1 MNIWDV
7 IFKVATI
14 VWCAILSWLVFKMQ
28 ATQCNLQE
36 ERSKESQEHI
46 KEFDK
51 LGDTESEMM
60 SDRVARLERMYR
72 SICNLMDALYDEMSD
87 SPERAYKLE
96 QMYIIDEDET
106 EEQK

>member
-36 ERSKESQEHI
+36 ERRKESQEHT

-60 SDRVARLERMYR
+60 LDRVTRLEQMYWSTR
-72 SICNLMDALYDEMSD
+72 NLIDALYNEMSD
-87 SPERAYKLE
+87 LPERVYELE

>member
-46 KEFDK
+46 KKFDK

-60 SDRVARLERMYR
+60 SDRVTRLEQMYWSTR
-72 SICNLMDALYDEMSD
+72 NLIDALYNEMSD
-87 SPERAYKLE
+87 LPERVYELE

>member
-36 ERSKESQEHI
+36 ERSKESQEHT

-60 SDRVARLERMYR
+60 SDRVTRLEQMYWSTR
-72 SICNLMDALYDEMSD
+72 NLIDALYNEMSD
-87 SPERAYKLE
+87 LPERVYELE